1 MMPKHEENL
10 AILKDRQGREVAL
23 KGVKAH
29 ARLQGLLAEVAVEQS
44 YKNPQDTNIEAVYT
58 FPLPFGA
65 VLLAL
70 EVEIAGKKL
79 AGQVVEKKEA
89 ERRYEDAVTD
99 GDSAVMLEESG
110 PGLYTAS
117 LGNLMAGE
125 SAVIRYRYG
134 LLLNWQGD
142 RLRFLLPT
150 TIAPRYGDAEATGL
164 QPHQTPESSL
174 TVEYPFELVV
184 DVEGEL
190 ATAAITSPSH
200 PIAMER
206 TDTGLRIRLDR
217 KAFLDRDFV
226 LTLASDKVQS
236 SCVVVPDGGGH
247 VALASLRIPPVPELE
262 RQPLA
267 LKLVIDCSGSMGG
280 TSIAQARKAGL
291 AILDQLRH
299 GDSFNV
305 TLFGSEFKHFFRKMV
320 PASARYITEAWNQ
333 IDQMDADLGGTEMEK
348 ALEAVFSLKGE
359 DTAGTLLLITDGEIQ
374 EHQKLVRRAEQSG
387 QRVFVVGV
395 GTSVAET
402 FLRNLANATN
412 GACELVA
419 PQEGMSEFVLSQF
432 HRMRQ
437 QRVGKLQLVW
447 PVAPQWQSALPD
459 SVFAGDT
466 VHVFAGFG
474 QVLSGQ
480 VQLSIE
486 GGTQVNVPMT
496 PLENKDVPRI
506 AAARRLGDMS
516 CTIAD
521 EARKNIERELAVKY
535 QLLSPWTNFLVI
547 AERADKAEEL
557 PELQKVPQMLAAGWG
572 GSGAMPVCSSPTR
585 TRKPRA
591 RMMVC
596 EGVGLRT
603 GTDSIDL
610 FTAGRSSSRD
620 SRANAMSDTGMD
632 KYDIPAFLRKCADD
646 SGAVSPS
653 DLPGQAPRDRL
664 GQLSAKLMR
673 KLRTPSRSEK
683 LRSFIESVDVPD
695 TPVKFIALMEA
706 TLSADMRTPSLP
718 LRILDLARSGLTVGI
733 VRGLEAMIAKG
744 YAESEV
750 VAAFVYAL
758 TQSAVGES
766 FGRSFRRAILKVWK
780 QVSPAIDIDKTM
792 QQALQ
797 DITQDAWNWRQSP
810 IDQLI
815 AGVPETV

>member
-1 MMPKHEENL
+1 MMPKNEERL
-10 AILKDRQGREVAL
+10 AILKDTSGGEIAL

-29 ARLQGLLAEVAVEQS
+29 ARLQGLLAEVEVEQS
-44 YKNPQDTNIEAVYT
+44 YQNPRDTNIETVYT

-65 VLLAL
+65 VLLGL

-79 AGQVVEKKEA
+79 AGKVVEKKEA

-99 GDSAVMLEESG
+99 GNSAVMLEEAG

-117 LGNLMAGE
+117 LGNLMAKE

-150 TIAPRYGDAEATGL
+150 TIAPRYGDAEAAGL

-174 TVEYPFELVV
+174 TVEYPLELIV

-190 ATAAITSPSH
+190 ASAAIACPTH

-206 TDTGLRIRLDR
+206 TDTGLRVRLDK

-226 LTLASDKVQS
+226 LTLASDKVRS
-236 SCVVVPDGGGH
+236 SCVVVPDGAGH
-247 VALASLRIPPVPELE
+247 VALASLRIPPIPELE

-267 LKLVIDCSGSMGG
+267 LKLVIDCSGSMAG
-280 TSIAQARKAGL
+280 TSIAQARKAAL
-291 AILDQLRH
+291 AILDQLRP

-305 TLFGSEFKHFFRKMV
+305 TLFGSEFKHFFPKMV

-333 IDQMDADLGGTEMEK
+333 IEQMDADLGGTEMEK
-348 ALEAVFSLKGE
+348 ALEAVFNLKGGE
-359 DTAGTLLLITDGEIQ
+359 DTSGTVLLITDGEIQ

-402 FLRNLANATN
+402 FLRNLANATH

-437 QRVGKLQLVW
+437 RRVGKLQLRW
-447 PVAPQWQSALPD
+447 PVAPQWQTALPD
-459 SVFAGDT
+459 SAFAGDT

-474 QVLSGQ
+474 QAPSGR
-480 VQLSIE
+480 VQFSIDGSTE
-486 GGTQVNVPMT
+486 VDVAMN
-496 PLENKDVPRI
+496 PLENDEIPRI
-506 AAARRLGDMS
+506 AAARRLN
-516 CTIAD
+516 
-521 EARKNIERELAVKY
+521 EASESDARRLAVQY
-535 QLLSPWTNFLVI
+535 QLLSRWTNFLVV
-547 AERADKAEEL
+547 AERADMAEEL
-557 PELQKVPQMLAAGWG
+557 PELQKVPQMIAAGWG
-572 GSGAMPVCSSPTR
+572 GVGSWNLKCAEDKHDMPVFLRKFPDDHDAVSSSGLPGEELRDASGQYGAGLTG
-585 TRKPRA
+585 KPRA
-591 RMMVC
+591 
-596 EGVGLRT
+596 
-603 GTDSIDL
+603 
-610 FTAGRSSSRD
+610 AN
-620 SRANAMSDTGMD
+620 RA
-632 KYDIPAFLRKCADD
+632 
-646 SGAVSPS
+646 
-653 DLPGQAPRDRL
+653 
-664 GQLSAKLMR
+664 
-673 KLRTPSRSEK
+673 EK
-683 LRSFIESVDVPD
+683 LRSCVESADVPD
-695 TPVKFIALMEA
+695 TPLKFIVSMET
-706 TLSADMRTPSLP
+706 TLFADMRAPTLP
-718 LRILDLARSGLTVGI
+718 LRILDLVRSGLTVEI

-750 VAAFVYAL
+750 VTAFVYAL
-758 TQSAVGES
+758 TQSAVGEF

-780 QVSPAIDIDKTM
+780 QVSPATDIDKAM

>member
-1 MMPKHEENL
+1 MMPKNEEQL
-10 AILKDRQGREVAL
+10 AILKDTSGGEIAL

-29 ARLQGLLAEVAVEQS
+29 ARLHGLLAEVAVEQS
-44 YKNPQDTNIEAVYT
+44 YQNPQDTNIEAVYT

-65 VLLAL
+65 VLLGL

-79 AGQVVEKKEA
+79 SGQVVEKKEA

-99 GDSAVMLEESG
+99 GDSAVMLEEAG

-117 LGNLMAGE
+117 LGNLMANE

-150 TIAPRYGDAEATGL
+150 TVAPRYGDAEAAGL
-164 QPHQTPESSL
+164 QPHQTLESSL
-174 TVEYPFELVV
+174 TVEYPLELIV
-184 DVEGEL
+184 DVDGDL
-190 ATAAITSPSH
+190 ASAAIACPSH

-206 TDTGLRIRLDR
+206 TEAGLRVRLDK
-217 KAFLDRDFV
+217 KAYLDRDFV

-236 SCVVVPDGGGH
+236 SCAVVPDGEGH

-291 AILDQLRH
+291 AILDQLRP

-320 PASARYITEAWNQ
+320 PATARYITEAWNQ

-348 ALEAVFSLKGE
+348 ALDAVFGLKGE
-359 DTAGTLLLITDGEIQ
+359 DASGTVLLITDGEIH
-374 EHQKLVRRAEQSG
+374 EHEKLVRRAEKSG
-387 QRVFVVGV
+387 HRVFVVGV
-395 GTSVAET
+395 GASVAET
-402 FLRNLANATN
+402 FLRKLANATN

-447 PVAPQWQSALPD
+447 PVAPQWQTVLPD
-459 SVFAGDT
+459 YTFAGDT
-466 VHVFAGFG
+466 VHVFASFG
-474 QVLSGQ
+474 KLLSGQ

-496 PLENKDVPRI
+496 PLENKEVPRI
-506 AAARRLGDMS
+506 AAARRLNEVPESD
-516 CTIAD
+516 
-521 EARKNIERELAVKY
+521 ARGLAVLY

-547 AERADKAEEL
+547 AERAEKAEEL

-572 GSGAMPVCSSPTR
+572 GVGEMDVICNTSQSRVFYCLNT
-585 TRKPRA
+585 T
-591 RMMVC
+591 
-596 EGVGLRT
+596 GLRT
-603 GTDSIDL
+603 STDSLDDL
-610 FTAGRSSSRD
+610 FCSSRQRN

-632 KYDIPAFLRKCADD
+632 KYDIPAFLRKQADGPND
-646 SGAVSPS
+646 VPPASPRTTAAGVF
-653 DLPGQAPRDRL
+653 DVTRERIRQIE
-664 GQLSAKLMR
+664 AKVLR
-673 KLRTPSRSEK
+673 KLRMPSRSER
-683 LRSFIESVDVPD
+683 LRSHLDSLASPD
-695 TPVKFIALMEA
+695 TPVAFIGFMEVL
-706 TLSADMRTPSLP
+706 LSGNLRTPILPESLA
-718 LRILDLARSGLTVGI
+718 DLARSGLDADI
-733 VRGLEAMIAKG
+733 VRGLSVLVAKG
-744 YAESEV
+744 YDEIHV
-750 VAAFVYAL
+750 VAAFVHAL
-758 TQSAVGES
+758 SQSVVGDS
-766 FGRSFRRAILKVWK
+766 FGRSYKRAILKVWK
-780 QVSPAIDIDKTM
+780 QVSPHPELDRVMQEALRDISTES
-792 QQALQ
+792 
-797 DITQDAWNWRQSP
+797 WNWRQETL
-810 IDQLI
+810 DQIKEVLGEP
-815 AGVPETV
+815 A

>member
-1 MMPKHEENL
+1 MMPKNEEQL
-10 AILKDRQGREVAL
+10 AILKDKHGGEIAL
-23 KGVKAH
+23 KGVKAN
-29 ARLQGLLAEVAVEQS
+29 ARLHGLLAEVEVEQS
-44 YKNPQDTNIEAVYT
+44 YQNPQDTNIEAVYT

-65 VLLAL
+65 VLLGL

-99 GDSAVMLEESG
+99 GDSAVMLEEAG

-117 LGNLMAGE
+117 LGNLMANE

-142 RLRFLLPT
+142 HLRFLLPT
-150 TIAPRYGDAEATGL
+150 TIAPRYGDAEAAGL
-164 QPHQTPESSL
+164 QPYQTPESSL
-174 TVEYPFELVV
+174 TVEYTFELVV

-190 ATAAITSPSH
+190 ATAAIACPSH

-206 TDTGLRIRLDR
+206 TDAGLRVRLDK
-217 KAFLDRDFV
+217 KAYLDRDFV
-226 LTLASDKVQS
+226 LTLASDKVKS
-236 SCVVVPDGGGH
+236 SCVVVPDGEEH

-291 AILDQLRH
+291 AILDQLRP

-333 IDQMDADLGGTEMEK
+333 LDQMDADMGGTEMEK
-348 ALEAVFSLKGE
+348 ALEAVFGLKGE
-359 DTAGTLLLITDGEIQ
+359 DTAGTVLLITDGEIQ

-437 QRVGKLQLVW
+437 QLIDKLQLAW
-447 PVAPQWQSALPD
+447 PVAPQWQTALPD
-459 SVFAGDT
+459 SAFAGDT
-466 VHVFAGFG
+466 VHVFGGFG

-486 GGTQVNVPMT
+486 GGTQVNVPIT
-496 PLENKDVPRI
+496 PLENKEVPRI
-506 AAARRLGDMS
+506 AAARRLNEVPESD
-516 CTIAD
+516 
-521 EARKNIERELAVKY
+521 ARGLAVQY

-557 PELQKVPQMLAAGWG
+557 PETQKVPQMLAAGWG

-603 GTDSIDL
+603 GTDSLNDL
-610 FTAGRSSSRD
+610 FASVRPTSRD
-620 SRANAMSDTGMD
+620 SRASAMSDTGMD
-632 KYDIPAFLRKCADD
+632 KYDIPAFLRKSADD
-646 SGAVSPS
+646 SPPVSPS
-653 DLPGQAPRDRL
+653 DMPGQAPRDRL
-664 GQLSAKLMR
+664 EQLGAKFMR
-673 KLRTPSRSEK
+673 KLRHPSRSEK
-683 LRSFIESVDVPD
+683 LRTYVENTVVD
-695 TPVKFIALMEA
+695 TPVAFIASMEA
-706 TLSADMRTPSLP
+706 VLSANLRTPALP
-718 LRILDLARSGLTVGI
+718 DSFLDLARCGLLAGI
-733 VRGLEAMIAKG
+733 VRHLEVLLKKG

-750 VAAFVYAL
+750 VAAFVHAL
-758 TQSAVGES
+758 TESAVGDA
-766 FGRSFRRAILKVWK
+766 FGRSFKRAILKAWK
-780 QVSPAIDIDKTM
+780 QVSPRAELDRVIQEALRDIST
-792 QQALQ
+792 
-797 DITQDAWNWRQSP
+797 DAWNWQQESLEQIKEVIREH
-810 IDQLI
+810 
-815 AGVPETV
+815 A

>member
-1 MMPKHEENL
+1 MMPKNEEQL
-10 AILKDRQGREVAL
+10 AILKDTSGGEIAL
-23 KGVKAH
+23 RGVKAH
-29 ARLQGLLAEVAVEQS
+29 ARLNGLLAEVAVEQS
-44 YKNPQDTNIEAVYT
+44 YQNPQDTNIEAVYT

-65 VLLAL
+65 VLLGL

-99 GDSAVMLEESG
+99 GDSAVMLEEAG

-117 LGNLMAGE
+117 LGNLMAHE

-150 TIAPRYGDAEATGL
+150 TIAPRYGDAEAAGL

-174 TVEYPFELVV
+174 TVEYPLDLVV
-184 DVEGEL
+184 DVDGDL
-190 ATAAITSPSH
+190 ASAAIACPSH

-206 TDTGLRIRLDR
+206 TDTGLRVRLDK

-236 SCVVVPDGGGH
+236 SCVVVPDGEVD
-247 VALASLRIPPVPELE
+247 VALASLRIPPVPEQE

-291 AILDQLRH
+291 AILDQLRP

-320 PASARYITEAWNQ
+320 PATAQFITEAWNQ

-348 ALEAVFSLKGE
+348 ALDAVFRLKGE
-359 DTAGTLLLITDGEIQ
+359 DSAGTVLLITDGEIQ
-374 EHQKLVRRAEQSG
+374 EHQKLVRRAEKSG

-447 PVAPQWQSALPD
+447 PVAPQWQTVLPD
-459 SVFAGDT
+459 SAFAGDT

-474 QVLSGQ
+474 KLLSGQ

-486 GGTQVNVPMT
+486 GGTQVNVLMT
-496 PLENKDVPRI
+496 PLENKEVPRI
-506 AAARRLGDMS
+506 AAARRLNEVPESD
-516 CTIAD
+516 
-521 EARKNIERELAVKY
+521 ARGLAVQY

-557 PELQKVPQMLAAGWG
+557 PETQKVPQMLAAGWG
-572 GSGAMPVCSSPTR
+572 GSGTVVVKSNVSR
-585 TRKPRA
+585 TRDPSL
-591 RMMVC
+591 RMYC
-596 EGVGLRT
+596 LGTALRT
-603 GTDSIDL
+603 GTDNIDL
-610 FTAGRSSSRD
+610 FTPGRTSSRD

-653 DLPGQAPRDRL
+653 DLPGQSPRERL
-664 GQLSAKLMR
+664 GQLGAKLMR

-683 LRSFIESVDVPD
+683 LRSHVEEVVVD
-695 TPVKFIALMEA
+695 TPVAFIASMEA
-706 TLSADMRTPSLP
+706 VLSANLRTPALP
-718 LRILDLARSGLTVGI
+718 DSFLDLARCGLLAGI
-733 VRGLEAMIAKG
+733 VRHLEVLLKKG
-744 YAESEV
+744 YTESDV
-750 VAAFVYAL
+750 VAAFVHAL
-758 TQSAVGES
+758 TESAVGDA
-766 FGRSFRRAILKVWK
+766 FGRSFKRAILKAWK
-780 QVSPAIDIDKTM
+780 QVAPLPELDRVMQEALRDISTE
-792 QQALQ
+792 
-797 DITQDAWNWRQSP
+797 AWNWQQEPLEQIKEIISEH
-810 IDQLI
+810 
-815 AGVPETV
+815 A

>member
-1 MMPKHEENL
+1 MMPNNEEQL
-10 AILKDRQGREVAL
+10 AILKDTSGGEIAL
-23 KGVKAH
+23 RGVKAH
-29 ARLQGLLAEVAVEQS
+29 ARLHGLLAEVAVEQS
-44 YKNPQDTNIEAVYT
+44 YQNPQDTNIEAVYT

-65 VLLAL
+65 VLLGL

-79 AGQVVEKKEA
+79 SGQVVEKKEA

-99 GDSAVMLEESG
+99 GDSAVMLEEAG

-117 LGNLMAGE
+117 LGNLMANE

-150 TIAPRYGDAEATGL
+150 TVAPRYGDAEAAGL

-174 TVEYPFELVV
+174 TVEYPLELIV
-184 DVEGEL
+184 DVDGDL
-190 ATAAITSPSH
+190 ASAAIACPSH

-206 TDTGLRIRLDR
+206 TEAGLRVRLDK
-217 KAFLDRDFV
+217 KAYLDRDFV

-236 SCVVVPDGGGH
+236 SCVVVPDGEGH

-291 AILDQLRH
+291 AILDQLRP

-320 PASARYITEAWNQ
+320 PATARYITEAWNQ
-333 IDQMDADLGGTEMEK
+333 IDRMDADLGGTEMEK

-359 DTAGTLLLITDGEIQ
+359 DTAGTVLLITDGEIQ

-437 QRVGKLQLVW
+437 QRVDKLQLVW
-447 PVAPQWQSALPD
+447 PVAPQWQTALPE
-459 SVFAGDT
+459 SAFAGDT
-466 VHVFAGFG
+466 VHVFGGFG

-496 PLENKDVPRI
+496 PLENKEVPRI
-506 AAARRLGDMS
+506 AAARRLNEVPESD
-516 CTIAD
+516 
-521 EARKNIERELAVKY
+521 ARGLAVLY

-557 PELQKVPQMLAAGWG
+557 PETQKVPQMLAAGWG

-603 GTDSIDL
+603 GTDSLNDL
-610 FTAGRSSSRD
+610 FASVRPTSRD
-620 SRANAMSDTGMD
+620 SRASAMSDTGMD
-632 KYDIPAFLRKCADD
+632 KYDIPAFLRKGADG
-646 SGAVSPS
+646 SGPYPPS
-653 DLPGQAPRDRL
+653 DLPEQSPRGRL
-664 GQLSAKLMR
+664 KQISAKLMSR
-673 KLRTPSRSEK
+673 IRTPSRSEK
-683 LRSFIESVDVPD
+683 LRSYADDVVVD
-695 TPVKFIALMEA
+695 TPVAFIASMEA
-706 TLSADMRTPSLP
+706 VLSANLRTPALP
-718 LRILDLARSGLTVGI
+718 DSFLDLARCGLLAGI
-733 VRGLEAMIAKG
+733 VRHLEVLLKKG
-744 YAESEV
+744 YAESDV
-750 VAAFVYAL
+750 VAAFVHAL
-758 TQSAVGES
+758 TESAVGDA
-766 FGRSFRRAILKVWK
+766 FGRSFKRAILKAWK
-780 QVSPAIDIDKTM
+780 QVSPRAELDRVIQEALRDISTE
-792 QQALQ
+792 
-797 DITQDAWNWRQSP
+797 AWNWQQEPLEQIKEIISEH
-810 IDQLI
+810 
-815 AGVPETV
+815 A

>member
-1 MMPKHEENL
+1 MPKNEEQL
-10 AILKDRQGREVAL
+10 AILTDEYGEGVAL

-29 ARLQGLLAEVAVEQS
+29 ARLHGLLAEVEVEQS
-44 YKNPQDTNIEAVYT
+44 YRNPQDTNIEAVYT

-65 VLLAL
+65 VLLGL

-99 GDSAVMLEESG
+99 GDSAVMLEEAG

-150 TIAPRYGDAEATGL
+150 TIAPRYGDAEAAGL

-174 TVEYPFELVV
+174 TVEYPLELVV
-184 DVEGEL
+184 DVDGEL
-190 ATAAITSPSH
+190 ASAALACPSH

-206 TDTGLRIRLDR
+206 TDTGLRVRLDK

-236 SCVVVPDGGGH
+236 SCVVVPDGEGH

-291 AILDQLRH
+291 AILNQLRP

-320 PASARYITEAWNQ
+320 PATAQYITEAWNQ
-333 IDQMDADLGGTEMEK
+333 IDRMDANLGGTEMEK
-348 ALEAVFSLKGE
+348 ALDAVFALKGE
-359 DTAGTLLLITDGEIQ
+359 STLGTVLLITDGEIE
-374 EHQKLVRRAEQSG
+374 EHEKLVRRAEQSG

-437 QRVGKLQLVW
+437 QRVGKLSIQW
-447 PVAPQWQSALPD
+447 PAVNQWQTRLPET
-459 SVFAGDT
+459 VFAGDT
-466 VHVFAGFG
+466 VHVFAGFE
-474 QVLSGQ
+474 QVPVGEVRLI
-480 VQLSIE
+480 IE
-486 GGTQVNVPMT
+486 GRDAVVTAIT
-496 PLENKDVPRI
+496 PLDDPQVPRI
-506 AAARRLGDMS
+506 AAARRLEDVPES
-516 CTIAD
+516 
-521 EARKNIERELAVKY
+521 EARGLALRH
-535 QLLSPWTNFLVI
+535 QLLSRWTNFLVI
-547 AERADKAEEL
+547 AERADKAEDL
-557 PELQKVPQMLAAGWG
+557 PELHKVPQMLAAGWG
-572 GSGAMPVCSSPTR
+572 GTGTGVVADLFVPG
-585 TRKPRA
+585 KPRNSRA
-591 RMMVC
+591 QIMSNDFVDKHNIPVFLRKQCSDDEQSKRIVFSKNSSGSTG
-596 EGVGLRT
+596 GVFEKLSSLVYGVFGASQPEMSNPLSDDQGTDTRPLVFVGNMKINLLPNLPQLSLPAKIEELVPWGLDDAVLHGLRT
-603 GTDSIDL
+603 L
-610 FTAGRSSSRD
+610 
-620 SRANAMSDTGMD
+620 TG
-632 KYDIPAFLRKCADD
+632 
-646 SGAVSPS
+646 
-653 DLPGQAPRDRL
+653 
-664 GQLSAKLMR
+664 
-673 KLRTPSRSEK
+673 
-683 LRSFIESVDVPD
+683 
-695 TPVKFIALMEA
+695 
-706 TLSADMRTPSLP
+706 
-718 LRILDLARSGLTVGI
+718 
-733 VRGLEAMIAKG
+733 KG
-744 YAESEV
+744 YAEARVIVAFIHALSESCLSS
-750 VAAFVYAL
+750 Y
-758 TQSAVGES
+758 
-766 FGRSFRRAILKVWK
+766 FGRDLKRGILRVWK
-780 QVSPAIDIDKTM
+780 QVNPRIELDSIM
-792 QQALQ
+792 REALK
-797 DITQDAWNWRQSP
+797 DVSTNAWNWPQEP
-810 IDQLI
+810 ADLI
-815 AGVPETV
+815 GDATV

>member
-1 MMPKHEENL
+1 MMPKNEEQL

-23 KGVKAH
+23 KDVKAH
-29 ARLQGLLAEVAVEQS
+29 ARLHGLLAEVEVEQT
-44 YKNPQDTNIEAVYT
+44 YRNPQDTNIEAVYT

-99 GDSAVMLEESG
+99 GDSAVMLEEAG

-150 TIAPRYGDAEATGL
+150 TIAPRYGDAEAAGL

-174 TVEYPFELVV
+174 TVEYPFELIV

-190 ATAAITSPSH
+190 AAAAIACPSH

-206 TDTGLRIRLDR
+206 TDTGLRVRLD
-217 KAFLDRDFV
+217 KKTFLDRDFV

-236 SCVVVPDGGGH
+236 SCVVVPDGEGH
-247 VALASLRIPPVPELE
+247 VALASLRVPPIPELE

-291 AILDQLRH
+291 AILDQLRP

-305 TLFGSEFKHFFRKMV
+305 TLFGDSFKHLFRKMA
-320 PASARYITEAWNQ
+320 PASARYITEAWNR
-333 IDQMDADLGGTEMEK
+333 IDQMDADMGGTEMEK
-348 ALEAVFSLKGE
+348 ALEAVFSLRGE
-359 DTAGTLLLITDGEIQ
+359 DASGTVLLITDGEIH
-374 EHQKLVRRAEQSG
+374 EHEKLVRRAEQSG

-395 GTSVAET
+395 GASVAET
-402 FLRNLANATN
+402 FLRKLANATN

-437 QRVGKLQLVW
+437 QRVGKLSMAW
-447 PVAPQWQSALPD
+447 PSPHQWQTDLPET
-459 SVFAGDT
+459 VFAGDT
-466 VHVFAGFG
+466 VHVFAGFL
-474 QVLSGQ
+474 QTPSGQ
-480 VQLSIE
+480 VKLSIAD
-486 GGTQVNVPMT
+486 GTEVNAAINQ
-496 PLENKDVPRI
+496 LENKEVPRI
-506 AAARRLGDMS
+506 AAARRLADMS

-521 EARKNIERELAVKY
+521 EARKNIERDLALQY
-535 QLLSPWTNFLVI
+535 QLLSPWTNFLVV

-572 GSGAMPVCSSPTR
+572 GSGSLILRSNANTIDSGR
-585 TRKPRA
+585 
-591 RMMVC
+591 RMYSLGTGM
-596 EGVGLRT
+596 RT
-603 GTDSIDL
+603 GTDHIDL
-610 FTAGRSSSRD
+610 FTPGRTSSRN
-620 SRANAMSDTGMD
+620 SRASAMMDTGMD
-632 KYDIPAFLRKCADD
+632 KYDIPAFLRKGADGTGPYPTSD
-646 SGAVSPS
+646 SQS
-653 DLPGQAPRDRL
+653 QAPRDRL
-664 GQLSAKLMR
+664 GQIGAKLLR
-673 KLRTPSRSEK
+673 KLRAPSRSEK
-683 LRSFIESVDVPD
+683 LRSYDENIVID
-695 TPVKFIALMEA
+695 TPVAFIASIEA
-706 TLSADMRTPSLP
+706 VLSANLRTPALP
-718 LRILDLARSGLTVGI
+718 GSILDLARCGLLAGI
-733 VRGLEAMIAKG
+733 VRHLEVLLKKG
-744 YAESEV
+744 YAESDV
-750 VAAFVYAL
+750 VAAFVHAL
-758 TQSAVGES
+758 TESAVGDA
-766 FGRSFRRAILKVWK
+766 FGRSFKRAILKVWK
-780 QVSPAIDIDKTM
+780 QVSPHPELDRVMQEALHDIST
-792 QQALQ
+792 
-797 DITQDAWNWRQSP
+797 DAWNWQQEPLENIKEVIREN
-810 IDQLI
+810 
-815 AGVPETV
+815 A